1 MSLTEAEILQRI
13 RALELNDL
21 QMEER
26 MNALRLQRQ
35 QNDLEVARLREALRE
50 RRVRQPP
57 LQEIVAAGRFHQSS
71 VRYSIS
77 PLNGMNLDDF
87 RSRYYQRI
95 LHFLSQRLLS
105 LHNMKVVMGFTCNMH
120 RSTSDGVVIDYI
132 NTFWSVAKDNAVAI
146 YRYDEIAPMLNTIF
160 DRIVVQIDE
169 YTSNGSGWIFDGL
182 TEVIINTYL
191 HNPLN
196 GRSYI
201 KLPKKIEETKSCIN
215 IVNEDDNC
223 FLWSILAFIGVIV
236 DKSVTTHVNEPRSYA
251 NVNSSRFNFN
261 MGGIQAPVNVNSL
274 DKIEAMNP
282 RFGFSVFALSKDDD
296 ENHTIYPLRVCKDFN
311 IDEYPYE
318 DPSKRMI
325 VRLLLIQEEEKSHYV
340 LIKDFSRSFSSRI
353 NNHQH
358 GVVICDNCLLPFN
371 NSERLKKHRESGC
384 YNNDCVKI
392 VLPTKDKSKL
402 SYEKRPKHIKKLL
415 KVPFAIYADF
425 ESILVP
431 QSEGNVIQNHQA
443 CSYGYKIVSAFEEYD
458 FPYKSFRGENAAAK
472 FLESLIFESETLD
485 MIMSQEKPMIITS
498 KKETAG
504 EPSRSF
510 TETKIIESIY
520 LIKF

>member
-1 MSLTEAEILQRI
+1 
-13 RALELNDL
+13 
-21 QMEER
+21 
-26 MNALRLQRQ
+26 
-35 QNDLEVARLREALRE
+35 
-50 RRVRQPP
+50 
-57 LQEIVAAGRFHQSS
+57 
-71 VRYSIS
+71 
-77 PLNGMNLDDF
+77 
-87 RSRYYQRI
+87 
-95 LHFLSQRLLS
+95 
-105 LHNMKVVMGFTCNMH
+105 MKVVMGFTCNMH